1 MASIIKETQSIKEAV
16 SHINAIDLNK
26 FSRLLSRIFQR
37 LHLKEEC
44 LFSKEEEEKLQSAL
58 SLEKQSL
65 NLVVETVSFVIEQ
78 AVYHNVKPASLKQ
91 QLENLH
97 LHQDKV
103 DAFSQAWAIAGPDTI
118 EKFRQ
123 KIFAPRKLEHV
134 GWQLNLQMGHS
145 TLAKLKA
152 PSAVLEFG
160 VSNEN
165 SEAPEKLFVQFSH
178 QELLEFY
185 NKLEVVQAQLDS
197 LT

>member
-16 SHINAIDLNK
+16 THINSVDLNK

-37 LHLKEEC
+37 LHLKEER

-65 NLVVETVSFVIEQ
+65 NLVVETVSFIIEQ

-103 DAFSQAWAIAGPDTI
+103 DAISQAWATAGPETI

-134 GWQLNLQMGHS
+134 GWQLNLQMGQA
-145 TLAKLKA
+145 TQAKLKA

-160 VSNEN
+160 VSSEN
-165 SEAPEKLFVQFSH
+165 SEVLRSFGNITWH
-178 QELLEFY
+178 Q
-185 NKLEVVQAQLDS
+185 DS
-197 LT
+197 LEGHGCCCRESEGP